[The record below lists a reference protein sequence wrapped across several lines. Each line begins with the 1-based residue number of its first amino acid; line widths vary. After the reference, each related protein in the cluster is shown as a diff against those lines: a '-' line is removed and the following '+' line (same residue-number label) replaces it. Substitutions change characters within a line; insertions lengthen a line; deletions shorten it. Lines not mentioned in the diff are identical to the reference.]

1 ARTTTRRSPSAGS
14 GRRNAG
20 TKGVPRADREEQIV
34 EVATEVFGTQGFAA
48 TSVGDIAERAGI
60 SKPLIYNYFGSKEG
74 LLRACLH
81 RAIEI
86 LAGEF
91 ERIARGDAVGLERA
105 LRTLEGTF
113 VLLERQPW
121 IWRLFFDPTIP
132 RGEQGI
138 AAELAL
144 YTDRFTA
151 LAEEGV
157 GEMMR
162 LAGNEDP
169 RDVSALTAVW
179 MSVADSLVTWW
190 LDHPDETP
198 ASMTARC
205 VRLFQLVLG
214 ATLPPG
220 TTAD

>member
-1 ARTTTRRSPSAGS
+1 MARPTTA
-14 GRRNAG
+14 RRNAG

-34 EVATEVFGTQGFAA
+34 AIATEVFGTQGFAG
-48 TSVGDIAERAGI
+48 TSVGDVAERAGI

-74 LLRACLH
+74 LVRACLH

-91 ERIARGDAVGLERA
+91 ERIAQGDAVGLERA

-113 VLLERQPW
+113 ALLERQPW

-132 RGEQGI
+132 RGEEGI
-138 AAELAL
+138 AAELTL
-144 YTDRFTA
+144 HTDRFTA
-151 LAEEGV
+151 LAEDGV
-157 GEMMR
+157 AEMLR
-162 LAGNEDP
+162 LAGVEDP
-169 RDVSALTAVW
+169 LDVSALTAVW

-190 LDHPDETP
+190 LDHPEETP

-205 VRLFQLVLG
+205 VRLFRIVLS
-214 ATLPPG
+214 APLPPEVG
-220 TTAD
+220 G